1 MRTLKLS
8 ILAMCLVFAAAAAVA
23 FAHESLETRVAPV
36 ESCERTS
43 HGTHL
48 CSADE
53 HCGVGHKCCDG
64 HCQMVDTCG

>member
-1 MRTLKLS
+1 VRTLELS
-8 ILAMCLVFAAAAAVA
+8 ILVMCLVFAAAAVA
-23 FAHESLETRVAPV
+23 FTHEPSETRVAPV

-48 CSADE
+48 CSAAE